1 MNMTDD
7 EEFGAMMSLLGK
19 EEAESLGLIL
29 AGIAACTTA
38 IVYSCRH
45 LKTSKCFGFS
55 CQQEVVDVPKVVV
68 CPDGRPPL
76 ESEV

>member
-1 MNMTDD
+1 MNMTGDQ
-7 EEFGAMMSLLGK
+7 EFDAMMSLLGK

-45 LKTSKCFGFS
+45 LKTSNCCGFS
-55 CQQEVVDVPKVVV
+55 CTQAVEGAPPQVVV
-68 CPDGRPPL
+68 CPPPQTT
-76 ESEV
+76 EV